1 MKRDGWEVKKLGEV
15 CETITK
21 GTTPKT
27 IGFNY
32 TNFGINFIKVES
44 ISESGCFLVDNFA
57 HVSDDCHN
65 ALLRSQLKE
74 RDLLFSIAGALGR
87 TAIVNKS
94 ILPANTNQAL
104 AIIRL
109 KDKSDLFLRFLQCYF
124 RSMKVK
130 NYIDSIKVGV
140 AQMNLSLGQLKDFP
154 IIIPPL
160 SEQSRIVEELD
171 LLSNIIEKKRQQLSE
186 LDNLA
191 QSIFYDMFGDPVT
204 NEKGWEVKKLGEVYA
219 INPSKKITLIG
230 IEGDDMVSF
239 LPMEDLPIKAC
250 YVTPKQNRTCNEVM
264 SSYTC
269 FANNDVL
276 LAKVTPCFE
285 NGKVGIAS
293 NLINGVGFGSS
304 EFIVI
309 RPKELAVKEYVYH
322 LVQTDNFVE
331 KACKQFT
338 GTSGLRRVPKQFVEQ
353 LKIGIPPLSLQ
364 QLFAQKIEAIEQQKA
379 LIKQSIA
386 ETEELF
392 NSRMDYY
399 FS

>member
-1 MKRDGWEVKKLGEV
+1 MKEGWIVKKLGEV
-15 CETITK
+15 CEILDSLRKPVTKKDRREGIYPYYGASGIQDYVDSYIFDGRYLLVGEDGAKWGASDKSAYIIEGKSWVNNHAHILKVNSIINDKLLEYYLVFKDLSEYIT
-21 GTTPKT
+21 GAIVPKLT
-27 IGFNY
+27 QQ
-32 TNFGINFIKVES
+32 
-44 ISESGCFLVDNFA
+44 A
-57 HVSDDCHN
+57 
-65 ALLRSQLKE
+65 LRS
-74 RDLLFSIAGALGR
+74 I
-87 TAIVNKS
+87 
-94 ILPANTNQAL
+94 
-104 AIIRL
+104 
-109 KDKSDLFLRFLQCYF
+109 
-124 RSMKVK
+124 
-130 NYIDSIKVGV
+130 
-140 AQMNLSLGQLKDFP
+140 P
-154 IIIPPL
+154 IPIPPL
-160 SEQSRIVEELD
+160 PEQSRIVEELD

-364 QLFAQKIEAIEQQKA
+364 QFFARKIEAIEKQKA

>member
-1 MKRDGWEVKKLGEV
+1 MKEGWEVKKLGEV

-32 TNFGINFIKVES
+32 TDFGINFIKVES
-44 ISESGCFLVDNFA
+44 ISESGCFLVDNLA

-87 TAIVNKS
+87 TAIVDKS

-124 RSMKVK
+124 RSLKVK

-154 IIIPPL
+154 IIIPPIP
-160 SEQSRIVEELD
+160 EQSRIVEELA

-204 NEKGWEVKKLGEVYA
+204 NEKSWEVKKLGEVCKTSSGGT
-219 INPSKKITLIG
+219 PSKSHSEYYEGGIIPWLRSGEVNQMYISKTELFITE
-230 IEGDDMVSF
+230 EG
-239 LPMEDLPIKAC
+239 LA
-250 YVTPKQNRTCNEVM
+250 N
-264 SSYTC
+264 SS
-269 FANNDVL
+269 
-276 LAKVTPCFE
+276 AKWFPE
-285 NGKVGIAS
+285 NTVVIAMYGATVGQVGILCKMMTTNQAICGIFPNESFIPIYLYHFLLSKKEEYIKLAS
-293 NLINGVGFGSS
+293 GGAQPNISQN
-304 EFIVI
+304 II
-309 RPKELAVKEYVYH
+309 RDTLVCCPKKE
-322 LVQTDNFVE
+322 
-331 KACKQFT
+331 
-338 GTSGLRRVPKQFVEQ
+338 
-353 LKIGIPPLSLQ
+353 LQ
-364 QLFAQKIEAIEQQKA
+364 QLFAQKIEAIEKQKA

>member
-1 MKRDGWEVKKLGEV
+1 MKRDGWKVKKLGEV

-32 TNFGINFIKVES
+32 TDFGINFIKVES

-109 KDKSDLFLRFLQCYF
+109 KDKSDLFLSFLQCYF

-130 NYIDSIKVGV
+130 NYIDSIKVGI

-160 SEQSRIVEELD
+160 PEQSRIVEELD

-191 QSIFYDMFGDPVT
+191 QSIFYDMFGEINEFVPLSDYIGALKAGKSLAGDEECVNKVLKTGAVT
-204 NEKGWEVKKLGEVYA
+204 YDYFDEKQVKKLPQDYTPITEHKVNSHDLLISRMNTAELVGACAYVWNIDSSTYLPDRLWKAEIKNNANA
-219 INPSKKITLIG
+219 IYLWKAIVSKKSKEQIRQ
-230 IEGDDMVSF
+230 
-239 LPMEDLPIKAC
+239 
-250 YVTPKQNRTCNEVM
+250 Y
-264 SSYTC
+264 
-269 FANNDVL
+269 
-276 LAKVTPCFE
+276 
-285 NGKVGIAS
+285 AS
-293 NLINGVGFGSS
+293 
-304 EFIVI
+304 
-309 RPKELAVKEYVYH
+309 
-322 LVQTDNFVE
+322 
-331 KACKQFT
+331 
-338 GTSGLRRVPKQFVEQ
+338 GTSGSMKNISKSSF
-353 LKIGIPPLSLQ
+353 LKVQIPLVSLSLQ
-364 QLFAQKIEAIEQQKA
+364 QLFAQKIEAIEKQKT

>member
-1 MKRDGWEVKKLGEV
+1 MAAIKKLGEV
-15 CETITK
+15 CVITM
-21 GTTPKT
+21 GQSPC
-27 IGFNY
+27 
-32 TNFGINFIKVES
+32 
-44 ISESGCFLVDNFA
+44 SESYNDIGKGMPFFQGCSDFGKLNPHITTYCDMPKKTADINDVLISVRAPIGTLNIADIECCIGRGLASIREIDGITCYKYLYYFL
-57 HVSDDCHN
+57 
-65 ALLRSQLKE
+65 LKSKKE
-74 RDLLFSIAGALGR
+74 LQEQGIGVTFKAIGKDVLF
-87 TAIVNKS
+87 N
-94 ILPANTNQAL
+94 
-104 AIIRL
+104 
-109 KDKSDLFLRFLQCYF
+109 
-124 RSMKVK
+124 
-130 NYIDSIKVGV
+130 
-140 AQMNLSLGQLKDFP
+140 FP
-154 IIIPPL
+154 IVVPPL

>member
-1 MKRDGWEVKKLGEV
+1 MKEGWEVKKLGEV

-32 TNFGINFIKVES
+32 TDFGINFIKVES
-44 ISESGCFLVDNFA
+44 ISESGCFLVDNLA

-87 TAIVNKS
+87 TAIVDKS

-124 RSMKVK
+124 RSLKVK

-154 IIIPPL
+154 IIIPPIP
-160 SEQSRIVEELD
+160 EQSRIVEELA

-204 NEKGWEVKKLGEVYA
+204 NEKGWEVKTIGDIVLSVNYGTSSPASEDGKYKYLRMNNLTYSGFLDLKDLKTITIGEKEYEKYVVRKGD
-219 INPSKKITLIG
+219 ILFNRTNSKDLVGKTALFDLDEEMIIAGYIIRVRTNSQ
-230 IEGDDMVSF
+230 MV
-239 LPMEDLPIKAC
+239 LPI
-250 YVTPKQNRTCNEVM
+250 YVVKHMNTPYIKQ
-264 SSYTC
+264 YL
-269 FANNDVL
+269 ANLCKGAVNQ
-276 LAKVTPCFE
+276 A
-285 NGKVGIAS
+285 N
-293 NLINGVGFGSS
+293 INT
-304 EFIVI
+304 
-309 RPKELAVKEYVYH
+309 KEL
-322 LVQTDNFVE
+322 Q
-331 KACKQFT
+331 
-338 GTSGLRRVPKQFVEQ
+338 
-353 LKIGIPPLSLQ
+353 KIPICIPPLSLQ
-364 QLFAQKIEAIEQQKA
+364 QLFAQKIEAIQKQKE

-399 FS
+399 FN

>member
-1 MKRDGWEVKKLGEV
+1 MKEGWEVKKLGEV

-32 TNFGINFIKVES
+32 TDFGINFIKVES

-160 SEQSRIVEELD
+160 PEQSRIVEELD

-204 NEKGWEVKKLGEVYA
+204 NEKGWEVKKLGKVCLIERGGSPRPISAFITNDDNGVNWIKIGDAEDGSMY
-219 INPSKKITLIG
+219 INSTKEKIKPEGVKKSRMVHK
-230 IEGDDMVSF
+230 GDFILSNSMSFGKPYILGVDGCIHDGWLVIRDENNVFDKSF
-239 LPMEDLPIKAC
+239 LYYYL
-250 YVTPKQNRTCNEVM
+250 
-264 SSYTC
+264 
-269 FANNDVL
+269 
-276 LAKVTPCFE
+276 
-285 NGKVGIAS
+285 
-293 NLINGVGFGSS
+293 GSS
-304 EFIVI
+304 FIYNEFK
-309 RPKELAVKEYVYH
+309 RLAVGGVVNNLNSE
-322 LVQTDNFVE
+322 LVRGVSV
-331 KACKQFT
+331 A
-338 GTSGLRRVPKQFVEQ
+338 
-353 LKIGIPPLSLQ
+353 IPSFNLQ
-364 QLFAQKIEAIEQQKA
+364 QLFAQKIEAIEKQKE